1 MAKLGDLFPDEL
13 AAELPPQPIRP
24 APQQQQRPPQQ
35 QPGGK
40 SAPPPRPRPPLPNS
54 APPRRGERVFV
65 RDLIAGQEIEG
76 IYLVGE
82 VTLRA
87 AKNGSKYIQ
96 ATLCDKTGSV
106 PARHWDA
113 TEIDFNNYKATSY
126 VNARGRVET
135 YKNAMQMVVFAVQ
148 SCPAEGINTS
158 DFLPI
163 STRPLDEMEREFLAL
178 LETFTDPD
186 YKTLLKEIFTDTSV
200 RERYMKGP
208 AASAVHHAWIG
219 GLVEHVLSACKT
231 AQAIAEQRPYLK
243 RDLLMAGV
251 MLHDIGKIEEI
262 DSGPGFNYTDTGR
275 LCGHIVLGALLV
287 DRFIGKLKD
296 FPRAKRDLLIHMILS
311 HHGELEYGS
320 PVKPCTA
327 EAVALHHLECLDAK
341 VQGIQTIIER
351 ERAGGNDGAWSDFA
365 RVVDGRI
372 YKGQ

>member
-13 AAELPPQPIRP
+13 QTQPP
-24 APQQQQRPPQQ
+24 APQQQVRPAQ
-35 QPGGK
+35 QPQGGK
-40 SAPPPRPRPPLPNS
+40 GAPVRPRPPLPNS
-54 APPRRGERVFV
+54 APQRRGERVYV
-65 RDLIAGQEIEG
+65 KDLVAGQEIEG

-96 ATLCDKTGSV
+96 ATLGDKTGTV

-113 TEIDFNNYKATSY
+113 NEGDFNNYRTTNY
-126 VNARGRVET
+126 VTIRGRVET
-135 YKNAMQMVVFAVQ
+135 YKNAMQLIVFSAQTVA
-148 SCPAEGINTS
+148 AEGINTA
-158 DFLPI
+158 DYLPI
-163 STRPLDEMEREFLAL
+163 STRPLDEMEAEFNAL

-186 YKTLLKEIFTDTSV
+186 YKSLLKEIFADKQI
-200 RERYMKGP
+200 RELYMKGP

-219 GLVEHVLSACKT
+219 GLIEHVLSACKT
-231 AQAIAEQRPYLK
+231 AQAIAEQRPFLN
-243 RDLLMAGV
+243 RDLLLAGV
-251 MLHDIGKIEEI
+251 ILHDIGKIEEI
-262 DSGPGFNYTDTGR
+262 DSGPGFGYTDTGR
-275 LCGHIVLGALLV
+275 LCGHIVLGTLLV
-287 DRFIGKLKD
+287 ERFILKLKD
-296 FPRAKRDLLIHMILS
+296 FPRAKRDVLLHMILS